1 MNLRKAQRSVAS
13 RGIVVGLVN
22 DGEDGRV
29 WSEASEGDLVID
41 LGFGALCTAVV
52 GHFTDIVGSGDASGE

>member
-1 MNLRKAQRSVAS
+1 MNLRKAQRIQERCSQS
-13 RGIVVGLVN
+13 GYCSWTCKY
-22 DGEDGRV
+22 GRV